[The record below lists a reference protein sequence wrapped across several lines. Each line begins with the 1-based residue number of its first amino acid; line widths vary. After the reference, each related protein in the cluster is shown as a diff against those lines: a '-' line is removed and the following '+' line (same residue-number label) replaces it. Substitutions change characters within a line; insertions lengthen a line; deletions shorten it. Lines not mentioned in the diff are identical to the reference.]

1 MLERFPTSDRS
12 KGPAEGAGPRSA
24 TSTDQVPAPP
34 AVETRGLTVSAGDR
48 TILSGVDL
56 AVERGEVLC
65 LLGPSG
71 IGKSTLLKCLN
82 RLTDLEPGLTVRGE
96 VLLDGASIHRRGV
109 DPDRLRSRVG
119 MLFQQPV
126 IFPASILDNAAFG
139 LRHGAVRL
147 PRRERRARAEEAL
160 REVGL
165 WPEVCDRLDEPA
177 ATLSVGQQQR
187 LCLARTLALDP
198 RTILMDEPTSSLDRR
213 SARTIEELVLQLKG
227 ERTILLVTHDPE
239 QARRVADRA
248 ACVAPL
254 GRCVDGGDRAA
265 GGGGAATIS
274 ACAACDDLLRDER
287 FEQILHGETA

>member
-1 MLERFPTSDRS
+1 MLEPFDSP
-12 KGPAEGAGPRSA
+12 
-24 TSTDQVPAPP
+24 VPAARTDRAASTP
-34 AVETRGLTVSAGDR
+34 AVEVRGLVVRAGGR
-48 TILSGVDL
+48 TILSGIDL

-82 RLTDLEPGLTVRGE
+82 RLIDLEPGLTVDGQ
-96 VLLDGASIHRRGV
+96 VLLDGTPIYRRGV

-126 IFPASILDNAAFG
+126 IFPASIVDNVAFG
-139 LRHGAVRL
+139 LRHGVVRL
-147 PRRERRARAEEAL
+147 PRRQRRERAEQAL

-165 WPEVCDRLDEPA
+165 WGEVCDRLDEPA
-177 ATLSVGQQQR
+177 TTLSVGQQQR

-198 RTILMDEPTSSLDRR
+198 RTLLMDEPTSALDRR
-213 SARTIEELVLQLKG
+213 SARTIEELVLALKG
-227 ERTILLVTHDPE
+227 ERTVVLVTHDPE

-248 ACVAPL
+248 ACVTPV
-254 GRCVDGGDRAA
+254 GRVVRGGE

-274 ACAACDDLLRDER
+274 ACAACDDLLCDER
-287 FEQILHGETA
+287 HLDRLFEGETA